1 VLLLERKIVRKKEN
15 KLAYL
20 FPNFGTAPD
29 KKRMY
34 GYIMSHPK
42 QEILRIIQSEP
53 GISNKEIAQRLHL
66 DRSTVYWHLKQFLE
80 EKMIVSQWDGRN
92 MNYTLTPTVDDILE
106 KYAL

>member
-1 VLLLERKIVRKKEN
+1 
-15 KLAYL
+15 
-20 FPNFGTAPD
+20 
-29 KKRMY
+29 
-34 GYIMSHPK
+34 MSHPK